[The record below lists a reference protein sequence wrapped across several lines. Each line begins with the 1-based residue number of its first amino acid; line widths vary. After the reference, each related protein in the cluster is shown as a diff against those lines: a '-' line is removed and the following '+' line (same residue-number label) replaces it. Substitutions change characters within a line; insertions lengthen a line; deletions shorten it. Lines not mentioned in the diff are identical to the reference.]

1 MRVQGCRPLTL
12 ETQRDAADTQM
23 ILTRKNEGH
32 QPENTLTDVNR
43 DRTENYQVP
52 SLLINLSIIFP
63 Q

>member
-1 MRVQGCRPLTL
+1 
-12 ETQRDAADTQM
+12 M
-23 ILTRKNEGH
+23 ILTHKNEGH